1 MVSSVLGNLTNSPK
15 RQRIE
20 DLITSKSASAKLN
33 KHHMDDSAATQFK
46 NAAFHHNPENENS
59 ENDEN
64 KRFIK
69 TPLKTPT
76 PLPSRLQGTHTKSL
90 QPNEPSNG
98 RDPVAS
104 QSVSKLKDWLIDF
117 EQKSKEH
124 YARNQ
129 PLNSQECQ
137 RDAQQYA
144 AKDLGPSHSHT
155 NSVFEYK
162 NNRNMFTPKSG
173 CNPRPSLSK
182 IIVPNDV
189 APSTPVS
196 KIDFIRDNTPCDT
209 PVQCALR
216 KFDPQKEKATVTK
229 KDVEATN
236 DGYAPVH
243 KLSEWLAAKP
253 FDEKKKTP
261 SKPLIRGRISEKEKS
276 PISLSDPAL
285 AEAAIDVSDKKK
297 WLENVFQKKDAR
309 QEEDA
314 SEEFPTGVTKIKEV
328 LEKRQQEIIK
338 ATNPKAN
345 QKIKWD
351 VAGVSHG
358 QYKKKVVDE
367 RGMPPKKRLADLP

>member
-1 MVSSVLGNLTNSPK
+1 MVSSVLGNITNSPK
-15 RQRIE
+15 RQRME
-20 DLITSKSASAKLN
+20 DLTTSKSASAKLN
-33 KHHMDDSAATQFK
+33 NHHMDDSPVSQF
-46 NAAFHHNPENENS
+46 NSAAFQHNAENENL

-64 KRFIK
+64 KRCM
-69 TPLKTPT
+69 KTPT
-76 PLPSRLQGTHTKSL
+76 KTPIPLPNRLLGTHTKSL

-124 YARNQ
+124 YAKNQ

-137 RDAQQYA
+137 RDAQQYS
-144 AKDLGPSHSHT
+144 AKDMGPSHSNT
-155 NSVFEYK
+155 AS
-162 NNRNMFTPKSG
+162 NRDMFTPRSKSG
-173 CNPRPSLSK
+173 YNPRPSTSK

-216 KFDPQKEKATVTK
+216 KFDPLKEKAAVSK

-261 SKPLIRGRISEKEKS
+261 SKPLIRGRILEKEKNL
-276 PISLSDPAL
+276 ISLSDPAL

-297 WLENVFQKKDAR
+297 WLENIFQKKDAR
-309 QEEDA
+309 QEEDV